1 MKPVAIITGA
11 SQGLGLELAKA
22 LAARGFALAIDA
34 RRADRLAAAEAQL
47 AALTEVAAVPG
58 DVTADDHRRE
68 LVAAAADLG
77 PIAVVVN
84 NASTLGAS
92 PLPNLDEIDA
102 GTLRETFETNVVAPI
117 ALYQLALPHLH
128 EGGVIVNITSDAA
141 VEGYPGWGGY
151 GVTKAALEHA
161 GRVLAAEREDLR
173 VLTIDPGD
181 MRTEMHQDAFP
192 GEDIG
197 DRPLPEVSV
206 PGIVALIEGDQPSG
220 RYVAREI
227 GR

>member
-11 SQGLGLELAKA
+11 SQGLGLALAKE
-22 LAARGFALAIDA
+22 LAARGYALAIDA
-34 RRADRLAAAEAQL
+34 RRTDRLGAAEAEL
-47 AALTEVAAVPG
+47 APVTQVVAVAG
-58 DVTADDHRRE
+58 DVTDDAHRRR
-68 LVAAAADLG
+68 LVAAASELG
-77 PIAVVVN
+77 RIAVIVN

-92 PLPNLDEIDA
+92 PLPRLDEIDA
-102 GTLRETFETNVVAPI
+102 ATLRETFETNVVAPI
-117 ALYQLALPHLH
+117 ALFQLALPHLDD
-128 EGGVIVNITSDAA
+128 GAVIVNITSDAA

-151 GVTKAALEHA
+151 GATKAALEHA

-192 GEDIG
+192 GEDIS
-197 DRPLPEVSV
+197 DRPPPEASV

-220 RYVAREI
+220 RYIAREV

>member
-11 SQGLGLELAKA
+11 SQGLGLALAKE
-22 LAARGFALAIDA
+22 LAARGYALAIDA
-34 RRADRLAAAEAQL
+34 RRADRLGAAEAEL
-47 AALTEVAAVPG
+47 APVTQVAAVAG
-58 DVTADDHRRE
+58 DVTADDHRRR
-68 LVAAAADLG
+68 LVAAASELG
-77 PIAVVVN
+77 PIAVIVN

-92 PLPNLDEIDA
+92 PLPRLDEIDA
-102 GTLRETFETNVVAPI
+102 TTLRETFETNVVAPI
-117 ALYQLALPHLH
+117 ALYQLALPHLDDDA
-128 EGGVIVNITSDAA
+128 VIVNITSDAA

-151 GVTKAALEHA
+151 GATKAALEHA

-173 VLTIDPGD
+173 VLTVDPGD

-192 GEDIG
+192 GEDIS
-197 DRPLPEVSV
+197 DRPPPEASV

-220 RYVAREI
+220 RYIARET

>member
-11 SQGLGLELAKA
+11 SQGLGLALAKA
-22 LAARGFALAIDA
+22 LAERGYALAIDA
-34 RRADRLAAAEAQL
+34 RRADRLAAAEAEL
-47 AALTEVAAVPG
+47 ATLTEVAAVAG

-68 LVAAAADLG
+68 LVAAAAELG
-77 PIAVVVN
+77 PIAVIVN

-92 PLPNLDEIDA
+92 PLPNLDEIGA

-117 ALYQLALPHLH
+117 ALYQLALPHLR
-128 EGGVIVNITSDAA
+128 EGAVIANITSDAA
-141 VEGYPGWGGY
+141 VEGYPGWGAY
-151 GVTKAALEHA
+151 GATKAALEHT

-173 VLTIDPGD
+173 ILTIDPGD

-192 GEDIG
+192 GEDIS
-197 DRPLPEVSV
+197 DRPLPDVSV
-206 PGIVALIEGDQPSG
+206 PGIVALIDGDQPSG

>member
-11 SQGLGLELAKA
+11 SQGLGLALAKA
-22 LAARGFALAIDA
+22 LAERGYALAIDA
-34 RRADRLAAAEAQL
+34 RRADRLAAAEAEL
-47 AALTEVAAVPG
+47 VTLTEVAAVAG

-77 PIAVVVN
+77 PIAVIVN

-117 ALYQLALPHLH
+117 ALYQLALPHLR
-128 EGGVIVNITSDAA
+128 EGAVIAGITSDAA
-141 VEGYPGWGGY
+141 VEGYPGWGAY
-151 GVTKAALEHA
+151 GATKAALEHT

-173 VLTIDPGD
+173 VLTVDPGD

-192 GEDIG
+192 GEDIS

>member
-11 SQGLGLELAKA
+11 SQGLGLALAKA
-22 LAARGFALAIDA
+22 LAERGYALAIDA
-34 RRADRLAAAEAQL
+34 RRADRLAAAEAEL
-47 AALTEVAAVPG
+47 VTLTEVAAVAG

-77 PIAVVVN
+77 PIAVIVN

-117 ALYQLALPHLH
+117 ALYQLALPHLR
-128 EGGVIVNITSDAA
+128 EGAVIASITSDAA
-141 VEGYPGWGGY
+141 VEGYPGWGAY
-151 GVTKAALEHA
+151 GATKAALEHT

-173 VLTIDPGD
+173 VLTVDPGD

-192 GEDIG
+192 GEDIS